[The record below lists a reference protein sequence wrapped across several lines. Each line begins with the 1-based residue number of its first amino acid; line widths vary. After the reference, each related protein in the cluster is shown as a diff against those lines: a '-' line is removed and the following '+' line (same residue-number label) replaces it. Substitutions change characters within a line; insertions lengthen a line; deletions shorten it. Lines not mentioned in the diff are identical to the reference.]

1 METARAGTDAGAP
14 VLARLSTLDRFLP
27 VWIVAATAAGLPLG
41 EDPLAWPA
49 RWTGAGRLGEPAEP
63 VGGAAIALATPGSRS
78 DRPDRLAV
86 LDGQRHSPPRSSQ
99 PCGGPPSAAGERA
112 GQAVAMAANSCAH
125 WVSCRSA
132 R

>member
-1 METARAGTDAGAP
+1 MIAT
-14 VLARLSTLDRFLP
+14 
-27 VWIVAATAAGLPLG
+27 VAAASRDSGYTATLGGL
-41 EDPLAWPA
+41 
-49 RWTGAGRLGEPAEP
+49 AEP
-63 VGGAAIALATPGSRS
+63 VGGAAIAPATPGSRS

-86 LDGQRHSPPRSSQ
+86 LDGPRHSPPRSSQ
-99 PCGGPPSAAGERA
+99 PRDGPRSAAGERA